1 MATIN
6 INSQTT
12 AHHFD
17 LEGRAQKS
25 EDIRTKHGENTIVLF
40 VRDGFYEAVE
50 ESAKSLHVIC
60 HARLISCGNITYTY
74 FKKDSDFWVFPKMI
88 RKGFKLCIIDN

>member
-12 AHHFD
+12 AHNFD
-17 LEGRAQKS
+17 IEGRAQKS
-25 EDIRTKHGENTIVLF
+25 EDIRTNHGDNTIVLF
-40 VRDGFYEAVE
+40 VRDQFYEAVG
-50 ESAKSLHVIC
+50 ESAKSLHEIC

-74 FKKDSDFWVFPKMI
+74 FKKECDFWVFPKMI
-88 RKGFKLCIIDN
+88 RKGFKLCIIEN